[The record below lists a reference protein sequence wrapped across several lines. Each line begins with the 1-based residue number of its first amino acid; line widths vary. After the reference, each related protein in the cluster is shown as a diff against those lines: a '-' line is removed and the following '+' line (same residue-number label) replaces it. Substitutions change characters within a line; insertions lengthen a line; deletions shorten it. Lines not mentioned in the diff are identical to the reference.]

1 LLLTVAPVAAVA
13 LALNTLVENLLVI
26 PLLLALAERSRGEAG
41 HWRVVVGQSLKRL
54 ATNPVILSLLAGLLV
69 SVTHVHLPEPVL
81 RTVTLF
87 SVASAGLS
95 LFVIGGTLVGL
106 PLGGMGRQI
115 MPIAFAKLV
124 LHPLA
129 VLLAITAL
137 PLVGMAVLEP
147 PLRNAAVLL
156 AAMPMMSIY
165 PILAQTY
172 GKEDLGAAALLV
184 TTVLS
189 FFTLSGLIWLSRVI

>member
-1 LLLTVAPVAAVA
+1 
-13 LALNTLVENLLVI
+13 
-26 PLLLALAERSRGEAG
+26 
-41 HWRVVVGQSLKRL
+41 
-54 ATNPVILSLLAGLLV
+54 
-69 SVTHVHLPEPVL
+69 
-81 RTVTLF
+81 
-87 SVASAGLS
+87 
-95 LFVIGGTLVGL
+95 
-106 PLGGMGRQI
+106 
-115 MPIAFAKLV
+115 
-124 LHPLA
+124 LA